1 MTISIVMLHETIMH
15 QSIEF
20 LSFVNK
26 GTDVFK
32 ALALGAKAVFIGRPV
47 LYGLTVDGQKGVEDL
62 LNILKNELNNAMA
75 LAGINKISE
84 INEKYVA
91 DETVF
96 RLSKL

>member
-15 QSIEF
+15 QSIKF

-47 LYGLTVDGQKGVEDL
+47 LYGLTVDGEKGVEDL